1 MIRMTKVVQ
10 IQFSMESAGRAALR
24 LQKAFGNVNVESCI
38 VSLQHSIQG
47 APGTVYLGTWARLVS
62 RVEDKIQAYLT
73 RKVNKQLGSFSYP
86 VLGADVTKLEEIKNA
101 DIIYIHWALKGLLN
115 FKSIEQ
121 IARLNKPVIIFLHD
135 MWNITGGC
143 HHSFTCEKYR
153 TEGCNHCPMFPDGKK
168 NDLAAKEFRK
178 KLNLYKKYD
187 NLYFV
192 SPSRWLYNCA
202 KESLLTKDK
211 PVFYIPNL
219 LDDTLFKPVSKTVAK
234 HILNIEAKETVIA
247 FGAISVNSPYKGWS
261 YLQKALALLKQDDK
275 VENISVLIFGSAYN
289 KEIADAIPFKTRF
302 MGYLL
307 DEYST
312 ALVYNAADVFI
323 APSLAEAFG
332 YVVMEA
338 LSCGTP
344 VVGFNVGGIPD
355 MISHK
360 ENGYLAKYKD
370 AGDVCEGI
378 KFCLQNNL
386 KGYLLPEIDP
396 ELTVKKHL
404 ELFELIGHI
413 KL

>member
-1 MIRMTKVVQ
+1 MTKVVH
-10 IQFSMESAGRAALR
+10 IQYSMESAGRAALR
-24 LQKAFGNVNVESCI
+24 LQKAFATVNVQSGI
-38 VSLQHSIQG
+38 VSLQHSVQG
-47 APGTVYLGTWARLVS
+47 GSGVRYLGTGARLIS
-62 RVEDKIQAYLT
+62 KIEDKIQAYLT
-73 RKVNKQLGSFSYP
+73 RKSIKQLGSFSYP
-86 VLGADVTKLEEIKNA
+86 VLGNNIAKLKEIKNA

-115 FKSIEQ
+115 FRSVEQ

-143 HHSFTCEKYR
+143 HHSFTCEKYK
-153 TEGCNHCPMFPDGKK
+153 TEGCNDCPMFPANKK
-168 NDLAAKEFRK
+168 NDLSAKEFRK
-178 KLNLYKKYD
+178 KLKLYSKYN

-192 SPSRWLYNCA
+192 SPSKWLYSCA

-211 PVFYIPNL
+211 PVFYIPNI
-219 LDDTLFKPVSKTVAK
+219 LDNTLFKPMDKTVAK
-234 HILNIEAKETVIA
+234 QILNIDTGETVIA
-247 FGAISVNSPYKGWS
+247 FGAITVNSPYKGWT
-261 YLQKALALLKQDDK
+261 YLQKALELLKQDNTVK
-275 VENISVLIFGSAYN
+275 NISVLIFGSAYN
-289 KEIADAIPFKTRF
+289 KEIADAIPFKTKF

-307 DEYST
+307 DEYS
-312 ALVYNAADVFI
+312 ASLVYNAADVFI

-370 AGDVCEGI
+370 AADVSEGI
-378 KFCLQNNL
+378 KFCLQSKI

-396 ELTVKKHL
+396 AVTIKKHL
-404 ELFELIGHI
+404 ELFDQVVHL
-413 KL
+413 K

>member
-1 MIRMTKVVQ
+1 MTKVVQ

-24 LQKAFGNVNVESCI
+24 LQKAFGNYNVESCI
-38 VSLQHSIQG
+38 VSLHQSIQG
-47 APGTVYLGTWARLVS
+47 APGTVNLGTWSRIVS
-62 RVEDKIQAYLT
+62 RIEDKIQAYLT
-73 RKVNKQLGSFSYP
+73 RKIFKHLGLFSYP
-86 VLGADVTKLEEIKNA
+86 VLGTNIAGLEEIKNA

-143 HHSFTCEKYR
+143 HHSFTCEKYK
-153 TEGCNHCPMFPDGKK
+153 TEGCNNCPMFPSEKK
-168 NDLAAKEFRK
+168 NDLSAKEFRK
-178 KLNLYKKYD
+178 KINLYKKYN

-192 SPSRWLYNCA
+192 SPSRWLFTCA

-219 LDDTLFKPVSKTVAK
+219 LDNTLFKPVDKAVAK
-234 HILNIEAKETVIA
+234 QILNIDTKETVIA

-261 YLQKALALLKQDDK
+261 YLQKALELLKQDNS
-275 VENISVLIFGSAYN
+275 VENVLVLIFGSAYN
-289 KEIADAIPFKTRF
+289 KEIADAIPFKTKF
-302 MGYLL
+302 VGYLL

-355 MISHK
+355 MIKHK

-370 AGDVCEGI
+370 AEDIAIGI
-378 KFCLQNNL
+378 KFCLRNAIR
-386 KGYLLPEIDP
+386 GFLLPELEPSVTI
-396 ELTVKKHL
+396 EKHL
-404 ELFELIGHI
+404 KLFDLIRR
-413 KL
+413 